1 VNTPLLAAGHFI
13 LSIDSEFP
21 NKAFCRSMGK
31 KKKKK
36 HKADQKPKTAQ
47 PLERQAPEYLAAG
60 RFRQAV
66 DAYKELFKKD
76 PDTYRPH
83 LRASYEG
90 LYKRRLQK
98 GMVQEAAMVLDQIE
112 KLAGDMPCAESIRL
126 WCKRQQF
133 AKAAQVA
140 ADVLGAAEALP
151 GQDAALVADALITS
165 FDEMPRPTGLS
176 DPIIGDQKRIQ
187 SALKAVAEQS
197 YALALETIKPIGL
210 RSIFISWK
218 WLIKG
223 LCAFYAHEDGKAL
236 AAFEKI
242 VAGTVPGAF
251 AAPYA
256 RLLANN
262 TGEKGA
268 TKEPAALEA
277 VCAAAG
283 YETIAPAIARADY
296 LWNVQ
301 RFRDSHVHLMAALD
315 SFPNFSNGL
324 ERTLTQLYYNA
335 VFEMPFEQAQ
345 KYIRHLA
352 DSAFRQKNDNPIE
365 RLWAQRT
372 VALYTQV
379 NSQADGP
386 VMDRWE
392 EFIGLYALIY
402 GESPTV
408 RALVYH
414 RLGDFFA
421 TQAPDDMQ
429 APFFFGRRRRKRPI
443 FRNPELARR
452 CYEKSLEANP
462 DAKDNQLSLIRFY
475 ETNGDAGKV
484 NKLLDRLVKQF
495 PGEKDVLFKAGQRCL
510 ERKALLKA
518 MGYLE
523 QALALDPMDKMVREN
538 FILACITAARNYAS
552 KRQAVKSRELLP
564 RVIDASDAHSD
575 DFNRGRAYLY
585 LRWAAFEQLN
595 GDSARAEAMWAQA
608 KAQRPG
614 GETKLHYFYWIL
626 ARHYGV
632 PSRSIKTSEEL
643 VRKSLKAPVDVATA
657 VDFADT
663 LLYVRRLPESH
674 LLLAGEIYPIYRY
687 IARAVKLEMTRPQ
700 ARSIMTYALSDCCES
715 PEIAVAC
722 ADKMLQ
728 CNPGDAYFR
737 YYRYLARQEDGRAL
751 TSKKELDELKT
762 ILQLA
767 REQQENTVAIQVQ
780 KRLKELEAADPFAP
794 GNSPFGDMLDED
806 ELDEDE
812 LPDEL
817 IKALM
822 NGFRPPRRS
831 SSTPRRSKSGKKK
844 SSPPGPQQ
852 LDLF

>member
-1 VNTPLLAAGHFI
+1 
-13 LSIDSEFP
+13 
-21 NKAFCRSMGK
+21 MGK
-31 KKKKK
+31 KKKKNR
-36 HKADQKPKTAQ
+36 KAGRKAKTTQ
-47 PLERQAPEYLAAG
+47 LLERQAPEHLAAG
-60 RFRQAV
+60 QFRQAV
-66 DAYKELFKKD
+66 DAYKELFKTD
-76 PDTYRPH
+76 PETYRSN
-83 LRASYEG
+83 LRAAYEG
-90 LYKRRLQK
+90 LYKRQLQK

-112 KLAGDMPCAESIRL
+112 KLAGNMPCAESIRL

-140 ADVLGAAEALP
+140 ADVLGAPDALP
-151 GQDAALVADALITS
+151 GQDAALVADALITA

-176 DPIIGDQKRIQ
+176 DPIIGDRERIQ

-197 YALALETIKPIGL
+197 YGLALEAIRPIGL

-218 WLIKG
+218 WLVKG

-251 AAPYA
+251 AAPHA
-256 RLLANN
+256 RLLAKN
-262 TGEKGA
+262 TGEEGA

-277 VCAAAG
+277 ACAAAG

-315 SFPNFSNGL
+315 LFPTFSTGL
-324 ERTLTQLYYNA
+324 ERTLTQFYYNA

-352 DSAFRQKNDNPIE
+352 DSAFCQKSGNPVE
-365 RLWAQRT
+365 RLWAHRT

-392 EFIGLYALIY
+392 EFIGLHALIH

-421 TQAPDDMQ
+421 TQAPDDMRS
-429 APFFFGRRRRKRPI
+429 PFFFGRRRRNRPM
-443 FRNPELARR
+443 FRNPELAQR

-462 DAKDNQLSLIRFY
+462 DAKDTQLSLIRFY
-475 ETNGDAGKV
+475 ETNGDTGKV

-518 MGYLE
+518 MGCLE
-523 QALALDPMDKMVREN
+523 QALALDPMDKVVRET
-538 FILACITAARNYAS
+538 FIVACITAAHNYAS
-552 KRQAVKSRELLP
+552 KRQAEKSRDLLP

-585 LRWAAFEQLN
+585 VRWAAFEQLN
-595 GDSARAEAMWAQA
+595 GDSGRAEAMWAQA
-608 KAQRPG
+608 QAQRPG
-614 GETKLHYFYWIL
+614 GEIKLHYFYWIL

-632 PSRSIKTSEEL
+632 PSGSIQTSEEL
-643 VRKSLKAPVDVATA
+643 VRKSLKAPVDVAIA

-674 LLLAGEIYPIYRY
+674 LLPDGEINPIDRY
-687 IARAVKLEMTRPQ
+687 IARAVKLKMTRPQ
-700 ARSIMTYALSDCCES
+700 AKSIMAYALSDCCER
-715 PEIAVAC
+715 PELAVAC
-722 ADKMLQ
+722 ADNMLQ

-737 YYRYLARQEDGRAL
+737 YYRYLAQQEDGRVLA
-751 TSKKELDELKT
+751 SKKELEELKT

-767 REQQENTVAIQVQ
+767 REQQESAVATQVQ
-780 KRLKELEAADPFAP
+780 KRLKELETADPFAQ
-794 GNSPFGDMLDED
+794 GNRPFGDMSDED

-822 NGFRPPRRS
+822 NDFRPARRS
-831 SSTPRRSKSGKKK
+831 SATPRRSEAKAGQKK
-844 SSPPGPQQ
+844 STPPGPQQ

>member
-1 VNTPLLAAGHFI
+1 
-13 LSIDSEFP
+13 
-21 NKAFCRSMGK
+21 
-31 KKKKK
+31 
-36 HKADQKPKTAQ
+36 
-47 PLERQAPEYLAAG
+47 
-60 RFRQAV
+60 
-66 DAYKELFKKD
+66 
-76 PDTYRPH
+76 
-83 LRASYEG
+83 
-90 LYKRRLQK
+90 
-98 GMVQEAAMVLDQIE
+98 MVLDQIE
-112 KLAGDMPCAESIRL
+112 KLAGNLPCAESIRL
-126 WCKRQQF
+126 WCKRRQF
-133 AKAAQVA
+133 TKAAQVA
-140 ADVLGAAEALP
+140 ADVLGAPDALP
-151 GQDAALVADALITS
+151 GQDVALVADALITA

-176 DPIIGDQKRIQ
+176 DPIIGDLERIQ
-187 SALKAVAEQS
+187 SALKAIAEQS
-197 YALALETIKPIGL
+197 YGLALEAIKPIGL

-218 WLIKG
+218 WLVKG

-242 VAGTVPGAF
+242 AAGTVPGAF

-268 TKEPAALEA
+268 TKEPAAMEA
-277 VCAAAG
+277 VCVAAG
-283 YETIAPAIARADY
+283 YETIAPAIARAEY

-315 SFPNFSNGL
+315 SFPTFSTGL
-324 ERTLTQLYYNA
+324 ERTLTQFYYNA

-352 DSAFRQKNDNPIE
+352 DSAFCQKNDNPIE

-392 EFIGLYALIY
+392 EFIGLHALIH
-402 GESPTV
+402 GEGPTV

-414 RLGDFFA
+414 RLGDLFA
-421 TQAPDDMQ
+421 TQAPDDMLS
-429 APFFFGRRRRKRPI
+429 PFFFGRRRRKRPM
-443 FRNPELARR
+443 FRNPELAQR
-452 CYEKSLEANP
+452 CYEKSLKANP
-462 DAKDNQLSLIRFY
+462 DAKDTQLSLIRFY

-510 ERKALLKA
+510 ERKALVKA

-523 QALALDPMDKMVREN
+523 QALALDPMDKIVRET
-538 FILACITAARNYAS
+538 FIVACITAAHNYAG
-552 KRQAVKSRELLP
+552 KRQAEKSRELLP

-575 DFNRGRAYLY
+575 DFTRGRAYLY
-585 LRWAAFEQLN
+585 VRWAAFEQLN

-608 KAQRPG
+608 KAERLC
-614 GETKLHYFYWIL
+614 GETKLHYFYWIF

-632 PSRSIKTSEEL
+632 PSGSIQTSGEL
-643 VRKSLKAPVDVATA
+643 VRKSLKAPVDVAIA
-657 VDFADT
+657 VDFAVT
-663 LLYVRRLPESH
+663 LLYACRLPESDR
-674 LLLAGEIYPIYRY
+674 LLAGEINPIYRY

-700 ARSIMTYALSDCCES
+700 AKSIITYALSDCCES
-715 PEIAVAC
+715 PDLAVAC
-722 ADKMLQ
+722 ADNMLQ
-728 CNPGDAYFR
+728 CNPDDAYFR

-751 TSKKELDELKT
+751 TSKKEIEQLKA

-767 REQQENTVAIQVQ
+767 REQQESTVATQVQ
-780 KRLKELEAADPFAP
+780 KRLKELEAADPFAQ
-794 GNSPFGDMLDED
+794 GNSPFWDMPDED
-806 ELDEDE
+806 DMDDGEMDEEE

-822 NGFRPPRRS
+822 NGFMPPRRS
-831 SSTPRRSKSGKKK
+831 ASTPRRSKAKAGKKK
-844 SSPPGPQQ
+844 SSPPGSQQ
-852 LDLF
+852 LELF